1 MIAILQRAVAFTA
14 ALLVLAA
21 SLLSAGAGSAAKD
34 EAVKL
39 RVQLIW
45 GSNDDSSPNPNHKEV
60 DSALRKKLTNV
71 FKWKSYFEVHNQEAS
86 IPPKGTKRLKL
97 SPKCEVEIK
106 NLGGGQITAKLFGE
120 GKLQA
125 DHRYNTTRKEPLILG
140 SEDKN
145 KTAWFVIL
153 SPL

>member
-1 MIAILQRAVAFTA
+1 MIAISQRAVAITA
-14 ALLVLAA
+14 ALLVLAF
-21 SLLSAGAGSAAKD
+21 GSFSGMADGSAKD
-34 EAVKL
+34 EPIKL
-39 RVQLIW
+39 RAQLIW
-45 GSNDDSSPNPNHKEV
+45 GTNDDTSPNPNHKEI
-60 DSALRKKLTNV
+60 DAALHKKLSGI
-71 FKWKSYFEVHNQEAS
+71 FKWKSYFEVHNQLAS
-86 IPPKGTKRLKL
+86 IPPKGMKRLKL

-106 NLGGGQITAKLFGE
+106 NLGGGQIAAKLFGE

-125 DHRYNTTRKEPLILG
+125 DHRYNTARKEPLVLG